1 MQQLPLIDVAIFSCC
16 QGKWRFHVAILRI
29 GKLRP
34 IFMLPNESLEPIN
47 IYNWLKYT
55 TLHKPIKP
63 NNRLIGY

>member
-1 MQQLPLIDVAIFSCC
+1 MQQLPLIDVAIFGCC

-29 GKLRP
+29 G
-34 IFMLPNESLEPIN
+34 N